1 MQQKEADF
9 YVKLRQKIK
18 EWLDSKSGKS
28 NQWARYLI
36 WAPDLFHLLWKL
48 TQDENVPKKEK
59 LKLVA
64 ALAYFIS
71 PIDLIPEAIFGP
83 VAFTDDIALTAYVL
97 NGLVNKIDPEII
109 RKHWAGDEDVL
120 NVIKKIL
127 SVADKMVGQ
136 GLWTK
141 LKGKVK

>member
-1 MQQKEADF
+1 MQQKEVDF
-9 YVKLRQKIK
+9 YVKLRHKIK
-18 EWLDSKSGKS
+18 QWLDSKSGKS

-48 TQDENVPKKEK
+48 SLDENVPKKEK
-59 LKLVA
+59 VKLVA

-97 NGLVNKIDPEII
+97 NGLVNNISPDIV
-109 RKHWAGDEDVL
+109 RKHWAGEEDVL
-120 NVIKKIL
+120 EVIKKIL
-127 SVADKMVGQ
+127 MVTDKMIGK
-136 GLWTK
+136 GLWNK
-141 LKGKVK
+141 LKAKVK

>member
-1 MQQKEADF
+1 MQQKEVDF
-9 YVKLRQKIK
+9 YVKLRHKIK
-18 EWLDSKSGKS
+18 QWLDSKSGKS

-48 TQDENVPKKEK
+48 SLDENVPKKEK
-59 LKLVA
+59 VKLVA

-97 NGLVNKIDPEII
+97 NGLVNNISPDIV
-109 RKHWAGDEDVL
+109 RKHWAGEEDVL
-120 NVIKKIL
+120 EVIKKIL
-127 SVADKMVGQ
+127 MVADKMIGK
-136 GLWTK
+136 GLWNK
-141 LKGKVK
+141 LKAKVK